1 MQRKTQ
7 LKAKTPLKQRESLK
21 SRQSLKPSDKPKSNK
36 LTVAKLKKLADK
48 YYSLATRYRFAE
60 KRGDTWYAQC
70 ITCQV
75 EKPIKQLQCGHFMSR
90 RHNILRYRD
99 ENTAAQCYGCN
110 VMSQGRQYEFG
121 IAIDELYGVGTAKS
135 LYQESK
141 QLHKL
146 TVEELQQIISN
157 SKETIKFYE
166 GQ

>member
-1 MQRKTQ
+1 MKKGQ
-7 LKAKTPLKQRESLK
+7 LKAKTPLKQRASLK
-21 SRQSLKPSDKPKSNK
+21 SHQSLKASVKPKSK
-36 LTVAKLKKLADK
+36 VLTVAKLKKDADK
-48 YYSLATRYRFAE
+48 YYSKATRYRFAD

-110 VMSQGRQYEFG
+110 VMSQGRQYEFAM
-121 IAIDELYGVGTAKS
+121 AIDDLYGAGTAKA
-135 LYQESK
+135 LHQESK
-141 QLHKL
+141 QLHVF
-146 TVEELQQIISN
+146 TIEELQEIIKDA
-157 SKETIKFYE
+157 KEQVRFYE